1 MFLGNLYALLPL
13 VPLLALYCGVSFVK
27 RKYRSWQ
34 RPVTRYA
41 AELASSGMT
50 GEALARRLLDTEGLG
65 HVPVVRSAK
74 ISHYRPWRRQ
84 VCLNPGA
91 FEGVS
96 LPATAVAAH
105 EVGHAQQFARGY
117 FAARLWQLLWPT
129 FIVLAVGGMALLL
142 SDLGRQSP
150 AYFGI
155 LGLMPAFVAVQVLM
169 LSSVFLER
177 DASCR
182 AKKLVQEAGL
192 ITVG

>member
-1 MFLGNLYALLPL
+1 MFLGNLYALLSL
-13 VPLLALYCGVSFVK
+13 VPLLALYGAMIFAK
-27 RKYRSWQ
+27 RMNRSWQ

-50 GEALARRLLDTEGLG
+50 GEALARRLLDAEGLT

-91 FEGVS
+91 FDGVS

-129 FIVLAVGGMALLL
+129 FIVLAVGGLALL
-142 SDLGRQSP
+142 
-150 AYFGI
+150 
-155 LGLMPAFVAVQVLM
+155 
-169 LSSVFLER
+169 
-177 DASCR
+177 
-182 AKKLVQEAGL
+182 
-192 ITVG
+192 